1 MVYYSEVK
9 ISKTSLKE
17 RHLWIFTQIRK
28 GFNLGDENIAGRGS
42 DSSSDLEVYE
52 SMPVRRSH
60 IGYNREEPWGGNA
73 NGIIHT
79 EEDKYCTVSPT
90 HGIQLV
96 KHIEIESRVAVATG
110 WKVGAKG
117 DVGQSLKTSCY
128 SMGKF
133 WGSNVHC
140 DST

>member
-1 MVYYSEVK
+1 MVYYSKVK

-17 RHLWIFTQIRK
+17 RHLWIFSQIRK

-42 DSSSDLEVYE
+42 ESSSDLEVYE

-60 IGYNREEPWGGNA
+60 LGYNREEPWGGNA

-79 EEDKYCTVSPT
+79 EEDKYCMDSQT

-96 KHIEIESRVAVATG
+96 KHIEIESRVAAATG
-110 WKVGAKG
+110 WKVGAMG
-117 DVGQSLKTSCY
+117 DVGQSLQTSCC

-140 DST
+140 GSS